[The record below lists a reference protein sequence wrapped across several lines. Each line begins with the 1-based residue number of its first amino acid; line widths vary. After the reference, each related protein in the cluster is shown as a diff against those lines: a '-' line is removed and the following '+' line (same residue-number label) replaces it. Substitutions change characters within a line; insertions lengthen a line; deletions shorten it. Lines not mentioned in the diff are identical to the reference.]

1 MFRVSRLRPQSITKP
16 EAGAGNLLC
25 VGVLTPGSLSLAPVN
40 LQKTAQRLPQL
51 DTLRGFLLV
60 WMTLTHLPTRVSA
73 YSNQMVG
80 YVSAAEGFILLA
92 AILVGRIQQGAAEKF
107 GAPAARWNLWRRAL
121 RIYRY
126 HLVLLGFAFS
136 AGGAAAAYFHRVP
149 LQNLLDFFLQH
160 PAQALIAAP
169 VLLYNPP
176 LLDILPMYIVFML
189 FTPLILWMA
198 ERRGWRPVLIGSGA
212 IWLLAQFGLRG
223 WIYAAAAHLGFS
235 IPLNEMGAF
244 DWFGWQF
251 LWTAG
256 LCLGSARW
264 SSLFSKTRIPSWVV
278 WLCATLAVVLFACR
292 HTGFDV
298 LTGPTLFDALVDK
311 WKLGIF
317 RLIDAAAIGIL
328 LVKFG
333 SPLAEN
339 WLGKRLATMGRASLE
354 VFSAHL
360 VFCFVFLGLGSGPD
374 AQFAWWQDG
383 IILAVTMFG
392 LFMMAGFIETRR
404 QRPSRLL
411 ADIDLPERVV
421 HAGADGIR

>member
-1 MFRVSRLRPQSITKP
+1 MFLVSRLRPQSITKP
-16 EAGAGNLLC
+16 QASAGNLLC
-25 VGVLTPGSLSLAPVN
+25 VGILTPASFSVAPVN
-40 LQKTAQRLPQL
+40 LGKGTRRLPQL

-60 WMTLTHLPTRVSA
+60 WMTLTHLSTRVSA

-92 AILVGRIQQGAAEKF
+92 AILVGRIQQGATEKF
-107 GAPAARWNLWRRAL
+107 GVPAARWKLWRRAL

-136 AGGAAAAYFHRVP
+136 AGAAAAAYFHRVP

-160 PAQALIAAP
+160 PVQALIAAP
-169 VLLYNPP
+169 LLLYNPP

-189 FTPLILWMA
+189 FTPLTLWLA
-198 ERRGWRPVLIGSGA
+198 ERWGWRPVLMGSGA

-251 LWTAG
+251 LWSTG
-256 LCLGSARW
+256 LCLGSAGS
-264 SSLFSKTRIPSWVV
+264 SSLFSKTRIPSWLV
-278 WLCATLAVVLFACR
+278 WLCATLAVVLFVCR

-311 WKLGIF
+311 WRLGIF

-333 SPLAEN
+333 SPWADT
-339 WLGKRLATMGRASLE
+339 WLGKRLATLGRASLE

-360 VFCFVFLGLGSGPD
+360 VLCFLFLGLGTGPD

-383 IILAVTMFG
+383 IILAVTMCG
-392 LFMMAGFIETRR
+392 LLMVAGYVERR
-404 QRPSRLL
+404 RKRPSKLI
-411 ADIDLPERVV
+411 ADVDLPERVV
-421 HAGADGIR
+421 HADAGGIG

>member
-1 MFRVSRLRPQSITKP
+1 
-16 EAGAGNLLC
+16 
-25 VGVLTPGSLSLAPVN
+25 
-40 LQKTAQRLPQL
+40 
-51 DTLRGFLLV
+51 
-60 WMTLTHLPTRVSA
+60 
-73 YSNQMVG
+73 MVG

-92 AILVGRIQQGAAEKF
+92 AILVGRIQQGATEKF
-107 GAPAARWNLWRRAL
+107 GAPAARGKLWRRAL

-136 AGGAAAAYFHRVP
+136 AGAAAAAYYHRVP

-189 FTPLILWMA
+189 FTPFILRIA
-198 ERRGWRPVLIGSGA
+198 ERWGWRPVLMGSGA
-212 IWLLAQFGLRG
+212 VWLLAQFGLRG
-223 WIYAAAAHLGFS
+223 WIYTGAAHLGFS

-256 LCLGSARW
+256 LCLGTARSSA
-264 SSLFSKTRIPSWVV
+264 LFSKTRIPAWMVS
-278 WLCATLAVVLFACR
+278 LCATVAVVLFVCR

-311 WKLGIF
+311 WRLGIF

-333 SPLAEN
+333 SPLAKN
-339 WLGKRLATMGRASLE
+339 WLGERLATLGRASLE

-360 VFCFVFLGLGSGPD
+360 VLCFVFLGLGSGPD
-374 AQFAWWQDG
+374 AQFPWWQDG
-383 IILAVTMFG
+383 IILAIAICC
-392 LFMMAGFIETRR
+392 LFMAAGYVERR
-404 QRPSRLL
+404 RNRPSKLL
-411 ADIDLPERVV
+411 ADVDLPERVV
-421 HAGADGIR
+421 HADARGIR

>member
-1 MFRVSRLRPQSITKP
+1 MFRVSPLRTQSITKP

-25 VGVLTPGSLSLAPVN
+25 VGVVTPTSFSQRLP
-40 LQKTAQRLPQL
+40 QRLPQL

-92 AILVGRIQQGAAEKF
+92 AILVGRIQLGAREKL
-107 GAPAARWNLWRRAL
+107 GVEAARGKLWRRVL
-121 RIYRY
+121 RIYSY
-126 HLVLLGFAFS
+126 HVILLGFAFS
-136 AGGAAAAYFHRVP
+136 VGAAAAAYFHRVP

-189 FTPLILWMA
+189 ITPLILWIA
-198 ERRGWRPVLIGSGA
+198 ERWGWRTVLIGSGA
-212 IWLLAQFGLRG
+212 IWLLAQLGLRG
-223 WIYAAAAHLGFS
+223 WIYTAAAHLGFP

-256 LCLGSARW
+256 LGLGSGRW
-264 SSLFSKTRIPSWVV
+264 SSLFSKTRIPRWMVL
-278 WLCATLAVVLFACR
+278 LCGSVAVVLFVCR

-311 WKLGIF
+311 WRLGIF
-317 RLIDAAAIGIL
+317 RLIDASAIGIL

-333 SPLAEN
+333 SPLAKN
-339 WLGKRLATMGRASLE
+339 WLGARLATLGRASLE

-360 VFCFVFLGLGSGPD
+360 VFCFVFLGMGDGPD

-383 IILAVTMFG
+383 IILAVTMCG
-392 LFMMAGFIETRR
+392 LYMVAGYIERR
-404 QRPSRLL
+404 RKLTARLL
-411 ADIDLPERVV
+411 NDVELPERIV
-421 HAGADGIR
+421 HAGADGVR

>member
-1 MFRVSRLRPQSITKP
+1 MFRVSSWRPQSITKP
-16 EAGAGNLLC
+16 QAAAGNLLC
-25 VGVLTPGSLSLAPVN
+25 VGALTPASFSLAPVN
-40 LQKTAQRLPQL
+40 LRKSAQRLPQL

-60 WMTLTHLPTRVSA
+60 WMTLTHLPTHVSA

-92 AILVGRIQQGAAEKF
+92 AILVARIQQGAREKF
-107 GAPAARWNLWRRAL
+107 GVPAAQGKLWRRVL
-121 RIYRY
+121 RIYSY
-126 HLVLLGFAFS
+126 HLALLAFAFS
-136 AGGAAAAYFHRVP
+136 VGAAAAAYFHRVP

-160 PAQALIAAP
+160 PAHALIAAP

-189 FTPLILWMA
+189 FTPIILRIS
-198 ERRGWRPVLIGSGA
+198 ERWGWRPVLIGSSA

-223 WIYAAAAHLGFS
+223 WIYTVAAHLGFS

-251 LWTAG
+251 LWIAG
-256 LCLGSARW
+256 LCLGSAGW
-264 SSLFSKTRIPSWVV
+264 SSLFSKTHIPKWVV
-278 WLCATLAVVLFACR
+278 WLSATLAVVLFVCR

-333 SPLAEN
+333 SPLAKN

-374 AQFAWWQDG
+374 AQFPWWQDA
-383 IILAVTMFG
+383 IILAVTICG
-392 LFMMAGFIETRR
+392 LYLVAGFIERR
-404 QRPSRLL
+404 RTRPSRLL